1 MFDKLIES
9 VKNFLPNLLWIAL
22 AALVVAIIGSVVA
35 GGFDVN
41 AIVKAVVTAVVAA
54 FLTCLVVSAL
64 DNATAD

>member
-41 AIVKAVVTAVVAA
+41 AIIKAVVTAVVAA

-64 DNATAD
+64 DNATS